1 MAKEVPVDEESR
13 APGSAGLDVRRGVG
27 ARLHDDAVHAGLLG
41 ASKRELGLA
50 QHVERIRGAA
60 LGLGDTGA
68 DPPCDRPLDDAGTI
82 SAGVAEAQ
90 SRAADPF
97 KDRKRTRLKSSHDQ
111 NSYALFCL
119 KKRKT

>member
-1 MAKEVPVDEESR
+1 MPARSSPTTQMPRKVRVATRSSEESR

-60 LGLGDTGA
+60 LGSATPALIVPATVRLTTPSALWPALAGWATDT
-68 DPPCDRPLDDAGTI
+68 
-82 SAGVAEAQ
+82 
-90 SRAADPF
+90 SRLAASTA
-97 KDRKRTRLKSSHDQ
+97 RRT
-111 NSYALFCL
+111 AL
-119 KKRKT
+119 R